1 VHTVVVIGG
10 TALDRHAVV
19 DAFARANVL
28 ATPAEHLD
36 PGVRPHLLVIT
47 GFDAYALVREAR
59 SAPHLTEVPILVV
72 LPDGDL
78 DISGAVARLER
89 PGTEG
94 AVVEGAVVEGAVVEL
109 DALEPSGPVQE
120 VAEDAVEEIVED
132 TSSRMPLPAARA
144 QAGARARPLVAEPM
158 GSLVAD
164 EADEVTNEVT
174 NETADDAADE
184 VTDEATGEHARAA
197 TAPALSSAMVA
208 TMSEAL
214 AGSAA
219 ASLPGSGPSRAPF
232 DPVVLVDALLD
243 AGANDVVRSPI
254 PPRLLRNRAE
264 MLLTVS
270 RRVDLAAIPS
280 ELLRVNDVLTQ
291 HGDDAE
297 ALVNVLEVIR
307 DALEFER
314 ASLIAY
320 IEGSDHGFMIAAT
333 DAPTR
338 RQFTLAMAEYP
349 EISHAM
355 KSGAP
360 VLIDDVMTHPL
371 TMRLGDM
378 LADRGVRG
386 SAVLP
391 VQWRGRL
398 LGVILLRRSTPGVG
412 HIVGRGMELAQL
424 ITSITAAHLRHGP
437 VLASLREQTHR
448 ISRDRYE
455 AERRLRGIDS
465 LKEHFEAG
473 TDGVVVLDNGGR
485 ILFVNRAA
493 ERITGFARDGLIGS
507 LLTDL
512 APFEQRAQIEDAAA
526 QVLSSTNV
534 APFDLSLNTT
544 QHTPVRVSVSTST
557 VLAGT
562 GAAIFSFR
570 DVTAERKLENE
581 LRSTKEFLERLIDST
596 VDAIIAA
603 DLHGTIILFNQGAER
618 LFGFRAEDMIGK
630 RPIWDLYDKTAAR
643 QIMRMLRSNAYGG
656 GGRLDATRREVKSR
670 SGELVPVSMTAA
682 IIYEGV
688 DEVAT
693 VGILTDLRERIR
705 MEQRLAQAQRQLQ
718 LTEKQAL
725 VAELAGAAAHELNQ
739 PLTSILGYCELLKR
753 QGPPEAPHM
762 RAVSIISGQS
772 ERMAAI
778 IKKIGRLT
786 KYETTEYINDERIID
801 IYRATD
807 DSGLVVDPV
816 EEGQTGE
823 FTAVLPGGLAQALHR
838 EDFDLVWPRSSAPD
852 ASPPGVPP
860 LPTEPRAEES
870 EPTSPGTAGVAGI
883 SAGVTTKIS
892 SGLHETAPDP
902 ARLAGSPSGPM
913 SPMVSS
919 VLSPAGGVAPAVLS
933 AFGSGPSTTPS
944 GQAVPSEIN
953 EGASTGLRIA
963 AAAAAAAQLASAAPE
978 TELVVDDT
986 KPRGK

>member
-1 VHTVVVIGG
+1 MHSVVVIGG
-10 TALDRHAVV
+10 TAADRRLVV
-19 DAFARANVL
+19 EAFARAHVL
-28 ATPAEHLD
+28 ASAASQLD
-36 PGVRPHLLVIT
+36 PGARPHLLVIT
-47 GFDAYALVREAR
+47 GADAYELVREAR

-72 LPDGDL
+72 LPEGV
-78 DISGAVARLER
+78 GERLE
-89 PGTEG
+89 T
-94 AVVEGAVVEGAVVEL
+94 VETITSDRDV
-109 DALEPSGPVQE
+109 SGPVEE

-132 TSSRMPLPAARA
+132 VSRPMALPVEKSGRITLAPLPGPRLSVRPSSSPIAEPVGSSDPDEPEEHDAPDELSYEIDESTGEHSRAPTAPAAR
-144 QAGARARPLVAEPM
+144 
-158 GSLVAD
+158 S
-164 EADEVTNEVT
+164 
-174 NETADDAADE
+174 
-184 VTDEATGEHARAA
+184 ATF
-197 TAPALSSAMVA
+197 
-208 TMSEAL
+208 
-214 AGSAA
+214 
-219 ASLPGSGPSRAPF
+219 SLPGARVDA
-232 DPVVLVDALLD
+232 VALVDALLE
-243 AGANDVVRSPI
+243 AGASDVVRAPI

-280 ELLRVNDVLTQ
+280 ELVRVNDVLTQ

-297 ALVNVLEVIR
+297 ALVAVLEVVQE
-307 DALEFER
+307 ALEFER

-320 IEGSDHGFMIAAT
+320 IEGSDHGFVIAAT

-371 TMRLGDM
+371 TARLGDM
-378 LADRGVRG
+378 LAERGVRG

-398 LGVILLRRSTPGVG
+398 LGVILLRRSIPGVG
-412 HIVGRGMELAQL
+412 HIAGRGMELAQL

-526 QVLSSTNV
+526 QVLAGTNV

-630 RPIWDLYDKTAAR
+630 RPVWDLYDKTAAR

-656 GGRLDATRREVKSR
+656 GGRLDATRREVKTR
-670 SGELVPVSMTAA
+670 SGEDVPVSMSAA
-682 IIYEGV
+682 IIYEGGE
-688 DEVAT
+688 EVAT

-718 LTEKQAL
+718 LTEKQAV

-753 QGPPEAPHM
+753 QGPPDAPHM
-762 RAVSIISGQS
+762 RAVGIISGQS
-772 ERMAAI
+772 ERMAVI

-786 KYETTEYINDERIID
+786 KYETTIYVNDERIID
-801 IYRATD
+801 FDRAAD
-807 DSGLVVDPV
+807 DTGLVLDPV
-816 EEGQTGE
+816 EEGKTGE
-823 FTAVLPGGLAQALHR
+823 FTAVLPGGLAQALGR
-838 EDFDLVWPRSSAPD
+838 EDFDLVWPGAPRD
-852 ASPPGVPP
+852 PLAPPPGVAP
-860 LPTEPRAEES
+860 LPQVPTEES
-870 EPTSPGTAGVAGI
+870 EPTSPGAKGVAGGI
-883 SAGVTTKIS
+883 ATGLSGGVTTKIS
-892 SGLHETAPDP
+892 SGLHATVPPPDDP
-902 ARLAGSPSGPM
+902 APVVAV
-913 SPMVSS
+913 SPMISS
-919 VLSPAGGVAPAVLS
+919 VLSPSGGVAVAPAASSELS
-933 AFGSGPSTTPS
+933 ASMAAFGSGPTTPS
-944 GQAVPSEIN
+944 RGVPGQAVPSEIN
-953 EGASTGLRIA
+953 EGTSTGLRIA
-963 AAAAAAAQLASAAPE
+963 AAAAAAAALASAAPE
-978 TELVVDDT
+978 TELLVDDT